1 VWIPLKKKYAAELLQ
16 EALEFPKGAHDDSV
30 DAMVMALLYLR
41 RRYELTQE
49 TVSRPEK
56 FSKRRP
62 FRSYWSQVTHVR

>member
-1 VWIPLKKKYAAELLQ
+1 MKKKYAAEVMQ

-49 TVSRPEK
+49 TVSRPDPLA
-56 FSKRRP
+56 KRRP
-62 FRSYWSQVTHVR
+62 FRSYWSQVSHVR